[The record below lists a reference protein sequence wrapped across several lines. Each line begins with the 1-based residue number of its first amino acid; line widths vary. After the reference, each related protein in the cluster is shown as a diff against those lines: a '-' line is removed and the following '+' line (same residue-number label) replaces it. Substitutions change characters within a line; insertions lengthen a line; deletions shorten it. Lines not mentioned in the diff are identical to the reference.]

1 MQRKTKRRRQKQHKQ
16 TQWQHTTEKDT
27 THGVRA
33 LVLAFGFSEYREKF
47 ISSGKRKD
55 EGERTNERTN
65 GTERNRRR
73 PWVNG
78 DKQSV
83 RCGVVSSHRSDGV

>member
-1 MQRKTKRRRQKQHKQ
+1 MQRKTKRRRQKQQKQ

-65 GTERNRRR
+65 GTEQKTAMGQRRQA
-73 PWVNG
+73 VG
-78 DKQSV
+78 AV
-83 RCGVVSSHRSDGV
+83 RVVSSHRSDGV